1 MVGAAFA
8 GEIWYTANM
17 IVSPA
22 QAQSNLAS
30 RAISIVLLGPMFISG
45 VLALLGVLAVM
56 LFIAPKFQTVVSDF
70 NLKLTPMQSAF
81 FAISDSLRGTGGATG
96 MWVVA
101 LPAIFVMAILIGIMT
116 LNPST
121 RVVGRFLVLFMF
133 LIAVGLVAV
142 TIYSC
147 YSPLISL
154 IENLAT
160 NPQGTI

>member
-1 MVGAAFA
+1 
-8 GEIWYTANM
+8 M
-17 IVSPA
+17 IVSPS

-30 RAISIVLLGPMFISG
+30 RAISIVLLGPMFISS

-56 LFIAPKFQTVVSDF
+56 LFIAPKFQAVVSDF
-70 NLKLTPMQSAF
+70 NLKLTPLQTAF

-96 MWVVA
+96 LWVLA
-101 LPAIFVMAILIGIMT
+101 LPAIFVVAIPIGLLT
-116 LNPST
+116 LTPST
-121 RVVGRFLVLFMF
+121 RVAGRFLVLLMF
-133 LIAVGLVAV
+133 LVSVGLVAG

-154 IENLAT
+154 IENLST